1 MTTGSKTWTEE
12 TVRLA
17 GAGVQLVKGGSGE
30 PLLIFHDE
38 LGHPGW
44 LRYHEALAENN
55 TLYIPSATGFGES
68 EGLDWVMNMRDMA
81 GWYLQV
87 MDELGLD
94 HVNAIGFSIGGWLAA
109 EMATMCPQQFK
120 KLVLVD
126 AAGVKPPTGE
136 ILDMFQI
143 VAKSFINDS
152 VFDPDSVPEFQVIC
166 PDEPTPEQSENW
178 ERARESSCRLSWRP
192 YMHNPALPNL
202 LFRLKRLPT
211 LILWGRQDPI
221 VPLSAGELY
230 HESIPGSSFT
240 VVENCG
246 HRPEV
251 EKPEEFVSLVEGFLL
266 G

>member
-1 MTTGSKTWTEE
+1 
-12 TVRLA
+12 
-17 GAGVQLVKGGSGE
+17 
-30 PLLIFHDE
+30 
-38 LGHPGW
+38 
-44 LRYHEALAENN
+44 
-55 TLYIPSATGFGES
+55 
-68 EGLDWVMNMRDMA
+68 
-81 GWYLQV
+81 
-87 MDELGLD
+87 
-94 HVNAIGFSIGGWLAA
+94 
-109 EMATMCPQQFK
+109 
-120 KLVLVD
+120 
-126 AAGVKPPTGE
+126 
-136 ILDMFQI
+136 MFQI

-152 VFDPDSVPEFQVIC
+152 VFDPDSVPEFQLIC

-230 HESIPGSSFT
+230 HESIPGSRLA
-240 VVENCG
+240 VIENCG

-251 EKPEEFVSLVEGFLL
+251 EKPEEFVSLIQGFLL